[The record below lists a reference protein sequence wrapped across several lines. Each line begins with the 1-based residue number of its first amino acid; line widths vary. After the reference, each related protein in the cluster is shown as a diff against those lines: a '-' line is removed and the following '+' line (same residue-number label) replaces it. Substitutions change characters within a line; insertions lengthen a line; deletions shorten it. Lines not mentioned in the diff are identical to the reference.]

1 MDYLEFNFKV
11 EPKQPWTDLLV
22 TELAEVG
29 FESFVDEPEGT
40 LAYIQVNDFKKDN
53 LKEVS
58 VLNMT
63 DVTVT
68 FTQKTIPSQNWNET
82 WESAFDPIEINDKC
96 WIRAPFHTVDN
107 RPFDVLISPQMA
119 FGTGHHETTFLI
131 SQTLFNIPI
140 QNKTVLDMGCGTG
153 VLALLAE
160 KLGALNVLAIDIDE
174 YAYENTVLNLSLNK
188 SEKITVEKGDATT
201 IGNRQFEIIIANI
214 NKNILMND
222 LKTYAQAMLTG
233 AQLFLSGF
241 FKTDVEELT
250 ACAEKVGLQFVNSVQ
265 KNDWAM
271 IQLKKS

>member
-11 EPKQPWTDLLV
+11 APKQPWTDLLV
-22 TELAEVG
+22 TELAEIG
-29 FESFVDEPEGT
+29 FESFVDETEGT
-40 LAYIQVNDFKKDN
+40 LAYIQVNNFKENN

-58 VLNMT
+58 VLNMPE
-63 DVTVT
+63 VTVT

-96 WIRAPFHTVDN
+96 WIRAPFHSVDN

-131 SQTLFNIPI
+131 SQILFNIPI

-222 LKTYAQAMLTG
+222 MQTYERALLPN

-250 ACAEKVGLQFVNSVQ
+250 AYAEKLGLQFVNSVQ

-271 IQLKKS
+271 IQLQKP